1 MSATPSL
8 DRFRPAKVWK
18 TMSQDRRV
26 EAARAFW
33 ADEQA
38 AEQHAEAVLA
48 IAGHLKFRPKSAA
61 ALPIDRRARYLAGLP
76 SMPEAVAARLLIA
89 WHLEQQRPMMGAFL
103 DALGIAHDNGLINEE
118 VKAPAE
124 EQLASAAKT
133 LAASYP
139 PEDVKLYFSALI
151 SQDPETWGGLSDHV

>member
-1 MSATPSL
+1 MLSL

-33 ADEQA
+33 ADEHA
-38 AEQHAEAVLA
+38 EEQHAEAILA

-61 ALPIDRRARYLAGLP
+61 ALPADRRARYLAGLP

-89 WHLEQQRPMMGAFL
+89 WHLERQRPMMGAFL
-103 DALGIAHDNGLINEE
+103 DALGITHENGLINEE
-118 VKAPAE
+118 VKPPDADR
-124 EQLASAAKT
+124 LASAAKS
-133 LAASYP
+133 LSESYP
-139 PEDVKLYFSALI
+139 AEDVKLYFSALI
-151 SQDPETWGGLSDHV
+151 SQDPDTWGGLRTHV